1 MSNRTAPQHE
11 SALGPEIGDAVARTR
26 RRFGLPVMHIVVDRE
41 RRVEYLRSPT
51 APAPERL
58 PSAA

>member
-1 MSNRTAPQHE
+1 MSNRIAPQPE
-11 SALGPEIGDAVARTR
+11 SAPGPEIGDAVARAR
-26 RRFGLPVMHIVVDRE
+26 RHFGLPVLHFVVDRE